1 VKDDHTQQRLIRQA
15 REGDTDAMDQLL
27 QGHFRSAYNLAF
39 RLTGN
44 YDDAQDV
51 LAEAFLRVYNALPR
65 FRGDA
70 HFSTWLYRIVMN
82 VFLDERKKQR
92 LRRHESLEAMIQLAD
107 SQVELQIED
116 ESPGPMETLERGEEA
131 EIVQRAVLTL
141 PESQRLMIAL
151 YHFQNQTYE
160 EIAAITSLP
169 IGTVKS
175 RLNRARL
182 ALRGKLHEQ
191 RELLGR

>member
-1 VKDDHTQQRLIRQA
+1 MKDDHTQQRLIRQA

-107 SQVELQIED
+107 SQVERQIED

>member
-1 VKDDHTQQRLIRQA
+1 MKDDHTQQRLIRQA

-44 YDDAQDV
+44 YDDAQNV

-107 SQVELQIED
+107 SQVERQIED